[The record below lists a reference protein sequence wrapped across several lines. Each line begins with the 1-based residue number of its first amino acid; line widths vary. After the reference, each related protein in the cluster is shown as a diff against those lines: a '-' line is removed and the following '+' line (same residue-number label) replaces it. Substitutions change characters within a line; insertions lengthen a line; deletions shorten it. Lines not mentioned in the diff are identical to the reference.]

1 MYTYYILYMLCTHIV
16 SCTRTF
22 TLLLVYFLLRVML
35 KCPPQKVVAVHPLH
49 HPLLVDVDDIDD
61 Y

>member
-1 MYTYYILYMLCTHIV
+1 LCTHIV

-22 TLLLVYFLLRVML
+22 TLLLVYFLLRVMRRFLML